1 MALHCSASPP
11 PRKAAVVRYGL
22 DEHEWQQLEGEVL
35 ELFTALLR
43 VDTTN
48 RNETAAACVIQAYL
62 AENGIGSELDGELP
76 ERQSLVARLD
86 GARPGKTLTM
96 MGHLDVVPAD
106 ASEWSVPPFGG
117 VVKDGYVWGVG
128 AVDMKN
134 QVAAEAVALA
144 RLKRAGAPFAGT
156 VKYAATADEEDGE
169 VCGVQWLCEHRPEA
183 LRADYCLN
191 EGMGGLWVPVDGKK
205 VFLLAVGEKA
215 FAQFLIRTRGRG
227 GHGSVPEKERSA
239 VIDLAR
245 AVTALGLADPPAIV
259 SGPTARFIDA
269 LVPDAGLRA
278 RLKDPATARAAAA
291 ELRRLDPVVAG
302 LVEPL
307 FGATLTPTVLRAGK
321 AVNVIPT
328 RAEAQVDCR
337 ILPEME
343 REDVQDY
350 VADVLDPLGIEW
362 EFEWVDVTTPNASP
376 PATPLR
382 DSIERVLRRDVPDAT
397 LAPMTSSSFTDSRWV
412 REAFPDCVAYGFAPY
427 VAESFHAMDGGRD
440 HEPDERIL
448 VEDVTYQALFFE
460 RLAVDLLA

>member
-1 MALHCSASPP
+1 MAT
-11 PRKAAVVRYGL
+11 VVRYGL
-22 DEHEWQQLEGEVL
+22 DEHEWQALEDEVL

-48 RNETAAACVIQAYL
+48 GNETEAALVVQAYL
-62 AENGIGSELDGELP
+62 AEHGVASELDGELP

-86 GARPGKTLTM
+86 GAGAGRTLTM

-106 ASEWSVPPFGG
+106 AGEWSLPPFAG

-128 AVDMKN
+128 TTDMKN
-134 QVAAEAVALA
+134 QVAAEAVALT
-144 RLKRAGAPFAGT
+144 RLKRAGAPFAGA

-169 VCGVQWLCEHRPEA
+169 FCGVRWLCEHRPDA

-191 EGMGGLWVPVDGKK
+191 EGMGGLWLPVDGHK

-215 FAQFLIRTRGRG
+215 FAQFLVRTRGRG

-259 SGPTARFIDA
+259 SGTTASFIDV
-269 LVPDAGLRA
+269 LVPDAALAA
-278 RLKDPATARAAAA
+278 RLKDPATARAAGA

-307 FGATLTPTVLRAGK
+307 FGATLTPTVLAAGK

-328 RAEAQVDCR
+328 RAEACIDCR
-337 ILPEME
+337 ILPEMSP
-343 REDVQDY
+343 EDVEAY
-350 VADVLDPLGIEW
+350 VASLLDPLGIQW
-362 EFEWVDVTTPNASP
+362 EFEWVDLTTPNASP
-376 PATPLR
+376 PETPLTE
-382 DSIERVLRRDVPDAT
+382 SIARVLRRDVPDAV
-397 LAPMTSSSFTDSRWV
+397 LAPMTSGSFTDSRWV
-412 REAFPDCVAYGFAPY
+412 REAFPDCVAYGFAPF
-427 VAESFHAMDGGRD
+427 VKESLHAMDGGRD

-460 RLAVDLLA
+460 RLAKDLLS

>member
-1 MALHCSASPP
+1 VD
-11 PRKAAVVRYGL
+11 KYGL
-22 DEHEWQQLEGEVL
+22 DAREWQALEDEVL

-48 RNETAAACVIQAYL
+48 ANETDAARVVQAYL
-62 AENGIGSELDGELP
+62 ADNGIAGELDGELP
-76 ERQSLVARLD
+76 ERQSLFARLD
-86 GARPGKTLTM
+86 GSKPGKTLTM

-134 QVAAEAVALA
+134 QVAAEAVAVA
-144 RLKRAGAPFAGT
+144 RLKRAGTPFAGT

-169 VCGVQWLCEHRPEA
+169 FCGVQWLCANRPEA
-183 LRADYCLN
+183 LEADYCIN
-191 EGMGGLWVPVDGKK
+191 EGMGGLWLPVDGKK

-259 SGPTARFIDA
+259 SGTTAAFIDA
-269 LVPDAGLRA
+269 LVPDTALAA
-278 RLKDPATARAAAA
+278 RLKDPATARAAGSQLRAA
-291 ELRRLDPVVAG
+291 DPVVAG
-302 LVEPL
+302 LIEPL
-307 FGATLTPTVLRAGK
+307 FGATITPTRLQGSK

-328 RAEAQVDCR
+328 RAEAQIDCR
-337 ILPEME
+337 ILPEMS
-343 REDVQDY
+343 RDDVTAF
-350 VADVLDPLGIEW
+350 VAGLLDPLGIDW
-362 EFEWVDVTTPNASP
+362 EFEWVDVTTPNTSP
-376 PATPLR
+376 ARTPLTE
-382 DSIERVLRRDVPDAT
+382 SIERVLRKDVPDAV
-397 LAPMTSSSFTDSRWV
+397 LAPMTSGSFTDSRWV

-448 VEDVTYQALFFE
+448 VEDVVYQALFFE
-460 RLAVDLLA
+460 RLARDLLS